1 MLHAGMFFHD
11 VRMPAIFSN
20 RREDEFVILLAIVM
34 QNETNLFSSAH
45 FDSRW
50 LEAHFSATL
59 KHPDLDDVRR
69 LLRVAGLAGGEA
81 SVILVGGR
89 RKEHCDTRRQDCG

>member
-1 MLHAGMFFHD
+1 MLHVGMFFHD

-59 KHPDLDDVRR
+59 KHPDLDNAGR
-69 LLRVAGLAGGEA
+69 LLRVTRLASGEA
-81 SVILVGGR
+81 SVILVGR
-89 RKEHCDTRRQDCG
+89 RSHGHCDIGR